1 MMDWSFYSS
10 EGKSEEPVHFW
21 TGPRPDVRTLV
32 ECRNVPGLVN
42 ALTYNNASIRS
53 AAAEGL
59 TRIAATHAV
68 MVSRTIA
75 FKPSSSRHRKSHSTA
90 APVRMSEP
98 EPPAGLGGFFDSPPD
113 VPIGNSEKRVEP
125 AQDPRKKKK
134 DEDPD
139 PSGLSALFG

>member
-1 MMDWSFYSS
+1 MDWSFYSS

-21 TGPRPDVRTLV
+21 SGPKPDVRTLV

-59 TRIAATHAV
+59 ARIGATHAV
-68 MVSRTIA
+68 IVSRTA
-75 FKPSSSRHRKSHSTA
+75 RFRSSSSRHTKSHPTA
-90 APVRMSEP
+90 APVRTSEP
-98 EPPAGLGGFFDSPPD
+98 EPPDGLGGFFDSPPD
-113 VPIGNSEKRVEP
+113 MPIGDLEKRAGP
-125 AQDPRKKKK
+125 APDPRKKK
-134 DEDPD
+134 DANPD